1 VLCGDG
7 DSAGRDHG
15 RVISNVL
22 YHCGGNPLHVKAICG
37 LLCHAKSA
45 LQQLGNLKKS
55 FSPDLKLCH
64 NILPEHLKL
73 CLALCSLFP
82 KDFVFKR
89 HHIIRLWMPQGLING
104 EEFGNPEEIGTQYF
118 NELICRSFFE
128 HSSVHDKE
136 EGKFVMPKFFHDI
149 VTSISKDAGL
159 ICEDLSS
166 SIPEKNTLSVTC
178 SLGAS
183 NCSHTASYNQ
193 TGWEFGWLYGCEQI

>member
-1 VLCGDG
+1 
-7 DSAGRDHG
+7 
-15 RVISNVL
+15 
-22 YHCGGNPLHVKAICG
+22 
-37 LLCHAKSA
+37 
-45 LQQLGNLKKS
+45 
-55 FSPDLKLCH
+55 
-64 NILPEHLKL
+64 
-73 CLALCSLFP
+73 
-82 KDFVFKR
+82 
-89 HHIIRLWMPQGLING
+89 MPQGLING